1 MSASR
6 EAGTDTI
13 WRQRAARADASSF
26 TVLRGSFPKAPP
38 RPSGGASPPGGDT
51 RRPEKN
57 PVQLR
62 LWALRGQNPNTD
74 PKSTLSNGAV
84 LLIGARGT
92 LGPTATARLLA
103 YRFPWARVHRWDSL
117 ASSTL
122 SDRRYYRRIEQ
133 LNPAS
138 CFLDLGFGLPVVL
151 LEVSSDVA
159 GTRPKS
165 MEHVR

>member
-1 MSASR
+1 M
-6 EAGTDTI
+6 
-13 WRQRAARADASSF
+13 
-26 TVLRGSFPKAPP
+26 
-38 RPSGGASPPGGDT
+38 
-51 RRPEKN
+51 
-57 PVQLR
+57 
-62 LWALRGQNPNTD
+62 ALRGQNPNTD

-138 CFLDLGFGLPVVL
+138 CFLARGTLPARPL
-151 LEVSSDVA
+151 LEASPDVA
-159 GTRPKS
+159 GTHAQSTKGDD
-165 MEHVR
+165 

>member
-1 MSASR
+1 M
-6 EAGTDTI
+6 
-13 WRQRAARADASSF
+13 ADA
-26 TVLRGSFPKAPP
+26 L
-38 RPSGGASPPGGDT
+38 
-51 RRPEKN
+51 
-57 PVQLR
+57 
-62 LWALRGQNPNTD
+62 GQNPNTD
-74 PKSTLSNGAV
+74 PKSTLSNGAG

-103 YRFPWARVHRWDSL
+103 YRFPWAWVHRWDLL

-159 GTRPKS
+159 GTHAQS
-165 MEHVR
+165 MKGVE